1 MNTAV
6 IYLKPILKILDT
18 VHKKSIVVQNNSNL
32 LLKIILQNTGTLKL
46 FTINLIKYRMEII
59 DKR

>member
-6 IYLKPILKILDT
+6 IYLKPILQILNT
-18 VHKKSIVVQNNSNL
+18 VHKKRVVVQNNSNL

-46 FTINLIKYRMEII
+46 FTINLIKYKMEII

>member
-6 IYLKPILKILDT
+6 IYLKPILQILNT
-18 VHKKSIVVQNNSNL
+18 VHKKRVVVQDNSNL
-32 LLKIILQNTGTLKL
+32 LLKIILQNTGTLQL
-46 FTINLIKYRMEII
+46 FTINLIKYKMEII